1 MVAQESTKF
10 VTKPSHHAM
19 NKKILIIDDDIDL
32 CTLLARYLTRKG
44 FETETAHTGAK
55 GLVKFAEKKFD
66 AVICDYR
73 LGDMDGKQIIAA
85 LKEKDPAIK
94 LLVIT
99 GYSDIKTAVEV
110 IKLGAFDYITKP
122 LIPDEV
128 FSILTNLLERP
139 ANYNAAD
146 ASARAVANTGKRPE
160 NTEDDF
166 FEGKSP
172 SAQALYAQVQIVAAT
187 NYSIILYGESG
198 TGKEVVAR
206 TIHKMSNRRDQ
217 PFVAMDCGT
226 LSKELSGSEL
236 FGHVK
241 GAFTGALQDKA
252 GHFELANG
260 GTLFLD
266 EVGNL
271 SVEVQATLLRVIQER
286 KFRRVGGNKEMEV
299 DVRLIVASNENLQ
312 DAYRKG
318 KFREDLYH
326 RFNEF
331 SINLP
336 PLRNRKEDI
345 IPLTEFFMTR
355 ATAEINK
362 EIKGIDDNVLQTFLQ
377 YSWPGNLR
385 EFRNVIRR
393 AVLLTKPGEKIT
405 SETMPWEINGDN
417 GLAAPGVTTASPE
430 TKVAPSPVSLATN
443 GEDKDIL
450 KDAASKA
457 EYETI
462 MSVLQHVNFNKKK
475 AAELLKIDRKTLYN
489 KIKNFQPLNKY

>member
-1 MVAQESTKF
+1 MGIRFLVVDDEESIRSLCVTVANGLGFTCMEASNGQAALSLLEEQ
-10 VTKPSHHAM
+10 PAHI
-19 NKKILIIDDDIDL
+19 ILTDL
-32 CTLLARYLTRKG
+32 VMPQMSGIEFLDRVRKMLPRAEVAVMTG
-44 FETETAHTGAK
+44 HGSVETAVQA
-55 GLVKFAEKKFD
+55 
-66 AVICDYR
+66 
-73 LGDMDGKQIIAA
+73 M
-85 LKEKDPAIK
+85 
-94 LLVIT
+94 
-99 GYSDIKTAVEV
+99 
-110 IKLGAFDYITKP
+110 KLGAYDYITKP

-128 FSILTNLLERP
+128 VSILNNLLQKPVESGATDSRTRSV
-139 ANYNAAD
+139 D
-146 ASARAVANTGKRPE
+146 SSQ
-160 NTEDDF
+160 EDGPISSDNDF
-166 FEGKSP
+166 FEGQSP
-172 SAQALYAQVQIVAAT
+172 AARALYAQVRIVAGT

-198 TGKEVVAR
+198 TGKEVIAR
-206 TIHKMSNRRDQ
+206 TIHNMSQRSDK

-226 LSKELSGSEL
+226 LSKELAGSEL

-241 GAFTGALQDKA
+241 GAFTGALQDKV

-286 KFRRVGGNKEMEV
+286 KIRRVGGNKEMEV

-312 DAYRKG
+312 EAYRKG

-336 PLRNRKEDI
+336 PLRSRREDI
-345 IPLTEFFMTR
+345 IPLTEFFLSR
-355 ATAEINK
+355 AKAEINK
-362 EIKGIDDNVLQTFLQ
+362 EIAGIDDGVLQIFQQ

-393 AVLLTKPGEKIT
+393 AVLLTKPGGKVT
-405 SETMPWEINGDN
+405 SETMPWEICGTN
-417 GLAAPGVTTASPE
+417 AAPYPDANQDIKMTTTSTATIP
-430 TKVAPSPVSLATN
+430 PVDLS
-443 GEDKDIL
+443 EEKDIHRE
-450 KDAASKA
+450 AAGKS

-462 MSVLQHVNFNKKK
+462 MSVLQQVNFNKKK

-489 KIKNFQPLNKY
+489 KIKNFQPINKV

>member
-1 MVAQESTKF
+1 
-10 VTKPSHHAM
+10 M

-32 CTLLARYLTRKG
+32 CSLLGRYLNKKG
-44 FETETAHTGAK
+44 FDTEMAHTGSK
-55 GLVKFAEKKFD
+55 GITKFTEHKYD

-73 LGDMDGKQIIAA
+73 LGDMDGKHIIAA
-85 LKEKDPAIK
+85 LREKDPAIK
-94 LLVIT
+94 ILVIT

-128 FSILTNLLERP
+128 SSILSNLLQVSSNSNNEDNDKKVKINSTP
-139 ANYNAAD
+139 EKKTEINA
-146 ASARAVANTGKRPE
+146 
-160 NTEDDF
+160 DDEF
-166 FEGKSP
+166 FEGQSP
-172 SAQALYAQVQIVAAT
+172 AAKALYAQVKIVADT
-187 NYSIILYGESG
+187 NYSVILYGESG
-198 TGKEVVAR
+198 TGKEVIAR
-206 TIHKMSNRRDQ
+206 AIHNMSERRDK

-241 GAFTGALQDKA
+241 GAFTGALHDKV
-252 GHFELANG
+252 GHFELASE

-271 SVEVQATLLRVIQER
+271 GVEVQATLLRVIQER
-286 KFRRVGGNKEMEV
+286 KFRRVGGNKEMDV
-299 DVRLIVASNENLQ
+299 NVRLIVASNENLQ
-312 DAYRKG
+312 DAYRRG

-336 PLRNRKEDI
+336 PLRNRREDI
-345 IPLTEFFMTR
+345 VPLTDFFLAK

-362 EIKGIDDNVLQTFLQ
+362 DIAGIDDGVLQTFLQ
-377 YSWPGNLR
+377 YNWPGNLR

-393 AVLLTKPGEKIT
+393 AVLLTKAGGKIT
-405 SETMPWEINGDN
+405 ADTMPWEITSSS
-417 GLAAPGVTTASPE
+417 AFATAPNTEVKAG
-430 TKVAPSPVSLATN
+430 APLQLNSN
-443 GEDKDIL
+443 GEEKDIL
-450 KDAASKA
+450 KEAASRA
-457 EYETI
+457 EYEAI
-462 MSVLQHVNFNKKK
+462 MSALQQVNFNKKK

-489 KIKNFQPLNKY
+489 KIKNFQLLDTPR

>member
-1 MVAQESTKF
+1 
-10 VTKPSHHAM
+10 M
-19 NKKILIIDDDIDL
+19 NKKILIIDDDTDL
-32 CTLLARYLTRKG
+32 CILLSRFLTRKG
-44 FETETAHTGAK
+44 FETEMAHTGSK
-55 GLVKFAEKKFD
+55 GIAKFAEQKFA

-73 LGDMDGKQIIAA
+73 LGDMEGKEIIAA

-94 LLVIT
+94 ILVIT

-110 IKLGAFDYITKP
+110 IKLGAYDYITKP

-128 FSILTNLLERP
+128 FSILNTLIQLPADYEGSIKKAREGNSGKATNI
-139 ANYNAAD
+139 NAD
-146 ASARAVANTGKRPE
+146 S
-160 NTEDDF
+160 DF
-166 FEGKSP
+166 FIGQSP
-172 SAQALYAQVQIVAAT
+172 SAKALYGQVKIVADT

-206 TIHKMSNRRDQ
+206 TIHNSSHRREK
-217 PFVAMDCGT
+217 PFIAMDCGT

-241 GAFTGALQDKA
+241 GAFTGALQDKE

-312 DAYRKG
+312 EAYRKG

-345 IPLTEFFMTR
+345 IPLTEFFLAK
-355 ATAEINK
+355 ATAEIDK
-362 EIKGIDDNVLQTFLQ
+362 DIRGFEDDVLQRFLQ

-393 AVLLTKPGEKIT
+393 AVLLTKPGNKIT
-405 SETMPWEINGDN
+405 AETLPWEINSST
-417 GLAAPGVTTASPE
+417 AAFS
-430 TKVAPSPVSLATN
+430 SPVASEPGIPVAQVLPPLSN

-450 KDAASKA
+450 KEAAGKA
-457 EYETI
+457 EYEMI
-462 MSVLQHVNFNKKK
+462 MSALQQVNFNKKK

-489 KIKNFQPLNKY
+489 KIKNFQPTSNKY

>member
-1 MVAQESTKF
+1 
-10 VTKPSHHAM
+10 M
-19 NKKILIIDDDIDL
+19 NKKILIIDDDTDL
-32 CTLLARYLTRKG
+32 CILLSRYLTRKG
-44 FETETAHTGAK
+44 FETEMAHTGSK
-55 GLVKFAEKKFD
+55 GIAKFAEQKFG

-73 LGDMDGKQIIAA
+73 LGDMEGKEIIAA
-85 LKEKDPAIK
+85 LKEKDPGIK
-94 LLVIT
+94 ILVIT

-110 IKLGAFDYITKP
+110 IKLGAYDYITKP

-128 FSILTNLLERP
+128 FSILNILIQLP
-139 ANYNAAD
+139 ADYEGSAKRSRETASSGKAANINAD
-146 ASARAVANTGKRPE
+146 GE
-160 NTEDDF
+160 F
-166 FEGKSP
+166 FVGQSP
-172 SAQALYAQVQIVAAT
+172 SAKTLYGQVKIVADT

-206 TIHKMSNRRDQ
+206 TIHNSSNRRDK

-241 GAFTGALQDKA
+241 GAFTGALQDKE

-271 SVEVQATLLRVIQER
+271 TVEVQATLLRVIQER

-312 DAYRKG
+312 EAYRKG

-345 IPLTEFFMTR
+345 IPLTEFFLTKA
-355 ATAEINK
+355 ATEIDK
-362 EIKGIDDNVLQTFLQ
+362 DIKGFEDDVLQRFLQ

-393 AVLLTKPGEKIT
+393 AVLLTKPGSKIT
-405 SETMPWEINGDN
+405 SETLPWEINSSTAAFSTPVAETGMPVTAVLPP
-417 GLAAPGVTTASPE
+417 LAH
-430 TKVAPSPVSLATN
+430 
-443 GEDKDIL
+443 GEEKDIL
-450 KDAASKA
+450 KEAAGKA
-457 EYETI
+457 EYEMI
-462 MSVLQHVNFNKKK
+462 MSALQQVNFNKKK

-489 KIKNFQPLNKY
+489 KIKNFQPTGNKY

>member
-1 MVAQESTKF
+1 
-10 VTKPSHHAM
+10 M
-19 NKKILIIDDDIDL
+19 NKKILIIDDDVDL
-32 CTLLARYLTRKG
+32 CTLLGRYLSRKG
-44 FETETAHTGAK
+44 FDTELAHTGNKGIAK
-55 GLVKFAEKKFD
+55 FTEQPFD
-66 AVICDYR
+66 AVISDYR
-73 LGDMDGKQIIAA
+73 LGDMEGKELIAA
-85 LKEKDPAIK
+85 LKQKNPAVKI
-94 LLVIT
+94 LMIT

-110 IKLGAFDYITKP
+110 IKLGAYDYITKP
-122 LIPDEV
+122 LIPEEV
-128 FSILTNLLERP
+128 FSILNTLLQLPAENSNKKTNPSEVSDKRI
-139 ANYNAAD
+139 
-146 ASARAVANTGKRPE
+146 AVNEEGE
-160 NTEDDF
+160 F

-172 SAQALYAQVQIVAAT
+172 AAIALYSQVNIVAAT

-198 TGKEVVAR
+198 TGKEVIAR
-206 TIHKMSNRRDQ
+206 TIHNMSKRHDK

-226 LSKELSGSEL
+226 LSKELAGSEL

-241 GAFTGALQDKA
+241 GAFTGALQDKE

-271 SVEVQATLLRVIQER
+271 STEVQATLLRVIQER

-312 DAYRKG
+312 EAYRKG

-345 IPLTEFFMTR
+345 LPLTEFFMSK
-355 ATAEINK
+355 ATIELNK
-362 EIKGIDDNVLQTFLQ
+362 DITGIDDSVVQTFLQ

-393 AVLLTKPGEKIT
+393 AVLLTKPGTKV
-405 SETMPWEINGDN
+405 SAETMPWEINSSN
-417 GLAAPGVTTASPE
+417 AFSPSTMEVTAPQPAQVAQVT
-430 TKVAPSPVSLATN
+430 LN
-443 GEDKDIL
+443 GENDIL
-450 KDAASKA
+450 KEAATRA

-462 MSVLQHVNFNKKK
+462 MTVLQQVNFNKKK

-489 KIKNFQPLNKY
+489 KIKNFQPLNK